1 MDTFMQYYDLNSVS
15 NFDVLKNIFKI
26 LSGDNIKYILD
37 YAYIKKYQKNELILN
52 KENCSEAL
60 YILLDGIIHIGYLSA
75 SGRFHA
81 FNYFSE
87 KNLINALPCLKGHI
101 IDYDYYAFNQVR
113 VLVIPKQIFL
123 EELKNNNGL
132 KQDVFD
138 LIALRMHHLIAEI
151 KFLHVANLHQKIC
164 KTLLNLALQYGLHHP
179 LGIEIYLKISQHDL
193 ADLLSTSRQTINKEI
208 KNLVGLNIIE
218 WQYENIIIKDLQY
231 LKYKVNDI

>member
-1 MDTFMQYYDLNSVS
+1 M
-15 NFDVLKNIFKI
+15 
-26 LSGDNIKYILD
+26 
-37 YAYIKKYQKNELILN
+37 
-52 KENCSEAL
+52 
-60 YILLDGIIHIGYLSA
+60 
-75 SGRFHA
+75 
-81 FNYFSE
+81 
-87 KNLINALPCLKGHI
+87 
-101 IDYDYYAFNQVR
+101 R

-218 WQYENIIIKDLQY
+218 WQYENIVIKDLQY